1 MLGVIA
7 SDNRPAQAS
16 NKLAIE
22 LRRAWTDSAPLT
34 ATCLLMI
41 AALVASCVGI
51 FLDSRIITGVPAWLK
66 PAKFAISTAIFSG
79 TIAWLF
85 RYITIWPK
93 FMRAI
98 GWVLSIVLVFEVA
111 IIDLQAARGTTSH
124 FNAATSRDAAL
135 FAVMG
140 AAIGVLGLAS
150 VAVLIALFRQKFR
163 NPAWGWLLRLGMLT
177 TVLGSAGGG
186 LMLRITPEQAANI
199 RATHQVRAVGG
210 HTVGAPDGGP
220 GLPGLGWSTQ
230 HGDLR
235 IPHFFG
241 LHGVQIIPFVGWFAI
256 TRRRIQDTSR
266 QIRFAFALAAS
277 YLAWIGILAWQ
288 ALRGQS
294 IIDPDSSTLAA
305 LAIWFVAVAV
315 AMFVTLG
322 VSGDSNTETYPATA
336 A

>member
-1 MLGVIA
+1 MVNTENG
-7 SDNRPAQAS
+7 PALAS
-16 NKLAIE
+16 NRLIIE
-22 LRRAWTDSAPLT
+22 LRQAWTDSAPLT
-34 ATCLLMI
+34 VTCILMA

-51 FLDSRIITGVPAWLK
+51 FLDPRIITGVPAWLK
-66 PAKFAISTAIFSG
+66 PAKFAVSTAIFSG

-85 RYITIWPK
+85 RYITIWPR

-98 GWVLSIVLVFEVA
+98 GWILSIVLVFEVA
-111 IIDLQAARGTTSH
+111 IIDLQAARGTSSH

-140 AAIGVLGLAS
+140 VAIGFLWLAS
-150 VAVLIALFRQKFR
+150 MAVLIALFRQKFQ

-186 LMLRITPEQAANI
+186 LMLRMTPEQAANI

-220 GLPGLGWSTQ
+220 GLPGVGWSTQ

-235 IPHFFG
+235 VPHFFG
-241 LHGVQIIPFVGWFAI
+241 LHGVQIIPFIGWLLI
-256 TRRRIQDTSR
+256 SRRRIQDPRR
-266 QIRFAFALAAS
+266 QTRFAFALAAS

-294 IIDPDSSTLAA
+294 IIDWDGATLTAV
-305 LAIWFVAVAV
+305 AIWFAAVAA
-315 AMFVTLG
+315 AMFFTLR
-322 VSGDSNTETYPATA
+322 VSGDSNTATRSATA